1 MMSNMLKTVA
11 AAAAVS
17 LALAA
22 CGGGGGGGGGGG
34 SSGSGTGT
42 GTTSPST
49 PTASNGATLLA
60 RYTVPASI
68 AGAVVT
74 NYAGPAFSVGNSP
87 MQSNCSN
94 ASVTST
100 TVVDAPDVVV
110 FSANGASLKSQEVA
124 ADLFEQAVPQ
134 IRAAL
139 GLPASGVAF
148 DGTNKVQLCVDTAL
162 GQSAGETGGSV
173 TGQTAQGPAGV
184 IMQVMSP
191 DSPNFDARYP
201 GATSYTDGTPGLR
214 YFDLFRHE
222 GTHAALY
229 SLAEPFGGMEAWFQE
244 GMATTVS
251 QLPMGSKASILAA
264 VQATDLLPANGTA
277 SGDMSTS
284 YPAYEATIGLLTS
297 TAPGGLGYGLT
308 NIPTFI
314 AAYKAAAMAA
324 CAQPIPNGIIP
335 PASQTQGMPSGE
347 YNVCAPNAPGAQD
360 GRLAVAFDTAFNST
374 FKDSNGSPLLLH
386 TADGANSLEATLYQ
400 RLSAF
405 LP

>member
-1 MMSNMLKTVA
+1 MLA
-11 AAAAVS
+11 Q
-17 LALAA
+17 
-22 CGGGGGGGGGGG
+22 
-34 SSGSGTGT
+34 
-42 GTTSPST
+42 
-49 PTASNGATLLA
+49 
-60 RYTVPASI
+60 YTVPADI
-68 AGAVVT
+68 AAAVVA
-74 NYAGPAFSVGNSP
+74 NYSGPAFSVGNSP

-100 TVVDAPDVVV
+100 TVVSAPDVVV
-110 FSANGASLKSQEVA
+110 FSANGASLKAQEVA

-134 IRAAL
+134 IRTAL

-148 DGTNKVQLCVDTAL
+148 GANKIQLCVDTAL

-191 DSPNFDARYP
+191 DSSNFDARYP

-229 SLAEPFGGMEAWFQE
+229 SLASPFGGMEAWFQE

-251 QLPMGSKASILAA
+251 QLPMGSKASVLAA

-277 SGDMSTS
+277 AGDMGTS

-297 TAPGGLGYGLT
+297 SAPGGLGYGLT
-308 NIPTFI
+308 NIPAFV
-314 AAYKAAAMAA
+314 AAYKAKAMAA

-335 PASQTQGMPSGE
+335 PAGQTFAMPAGE